1 MGGGLAGHES
11 TRAYFL
17 IPLPCLLGMTGQPK
31 LPLTVASNWLLVLLG
46 AGRAICKPP
55 SQKKKKGGP
64 CGAVAVPLS
73 AAAGVKVP
81 RGVPP
86 VDDASEKTPHRSR
99 FDGGMKSDRRRED
112 ANLPKPPND
121 RK

>member
-11 TRAYFL
+11 TRAYFP

-55 SQKKKKGGP
+55 SQKKKKRRTLRRGCRAAFCCCRGQGTQRGSSGGRRI
-64 CGAVAVPLS
+64 GKDSSPLTI
-73 AAAGVKVP
+73 
-81 RGVPP
+81 RWR
-86 VDDASEKTPHRSR
+86 DEK
-99 FDGGMKSDRRRED
+99 
-112 ANLPKPPND
+112 
-121 RK
+121 

>member
-55 SQKKKKGGP
+55 SQKKKKKEDLAARLP
-64 CGAVAVPLS
+64 CRFLLLQGSRYPEGFLRWTTHRKRLLTAHDS
-73 AAAGVKVP
+73 MAG
-81 RGVPP
+81 
-86 VDDASEKTPHRSR
+86 
-99 FDGGMKSDRRRED
+99 
-112 ANLPKPPND
+112 
-121 RK
+121 